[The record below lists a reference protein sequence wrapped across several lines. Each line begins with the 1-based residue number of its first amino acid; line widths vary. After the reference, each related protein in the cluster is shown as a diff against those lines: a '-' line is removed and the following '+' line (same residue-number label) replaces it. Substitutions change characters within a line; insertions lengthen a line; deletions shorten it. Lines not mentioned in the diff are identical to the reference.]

1 MAAAAAVVLQSL
13 EPHHQHR
20 RKHANASKD
29 LRVTFAVATRDDD
42 DDDDGVVVEMGGGG
56 MGEEDE
62 VEEEVGCGSL

>member
-1 MAAAAAVVLQSL
+1 MNSVGEFQLAAAAAVILQSL

-42 DDDDGVVVEMGGGG
+42 DDDDGD
-56 MGEEDE
+56 DE
-62 VEEEVGCGSL
+62 QK